1 MLLNKLACI
10 VIVPCYNAA
19 NTVAR
24 AIFSVKRMYPSWVI
38 VAIDDF
44 STDNTRDQLQNMRNK
59 GVIEEVISHRQR
71 LGISAARNAG
81 IDWAKNRDSQYL
93 LFLDADDHL
102 LEVPD
107 TGELGI
113 LGDLILFESVEARDS
128 YLDVDEYKNHMI
140 KINKLSK
147 KGVKDILLKYAYT
160 PNRMPEFTTS
170 WAKLFK
176 TDLIYRYKLQFN
188 ENMHTFEDLDF
199 NFRFL
204 QFADEVG
211 FVNKQIY
218 VHTIPEIRRNS
229 ATYGGDYP
237 LGNMFSFLWAVRSLK
252 RLINSRFDGIYVN
265 YKHLIACYF
274 SISSIRLA
282 SRIDSFESFLH
293 CFYFFKKRI
302 NKPMIQ
308 DCFSQYDYRG
318 AGGRFLLVKLIQF
331 RMILFFTMYICWVNL
346 AYKQR

>member
-59 GVIEEVISHRQR
+59 GLIEEVISHTRR

-107 TGELGI
+107 TSELGI

-128 YLDVDEYKNHMI
+128 YLDLDEYKNHMI

-147 KGVKDILLKYAYT
+147 KGVKNIL
-160 PNRMPEFTTS
+160 
-170 WAKLFK
+170 
-176 TDLIYRYKLQFN
+176 
-188 ENMHTFEDLDF
+188 
-199 NFRFL
+199 
-204 QFADEVG
+204 
-211 FVNKQIY
+211 
-218 VHTIPEIRRNS
+218 
-229 ATYGGDYP
+229 
-237 LGNMFSFLWAVRSLK
+237 
-252 RLINSRFDGIYVN
+252 
-265 YKHLIACYF
+265 
-274 SISSIRLA
+274 
-282 SRIDSFESFLH
+282 
-293 CFYFFKKRI
+293 
-302 NKPMIQ
+302 
-308 DCFSQYDYRG
+308 
-318 AGGRFLLVKLIQF
+318 
-331 RMILFFTMYICWVNL
+331 YI
-346 AYKQR
+346 